1 MPLPVRERAGGG
13 VVTHRK
19 SCGESGF
26 TLIQVVLAT
35 AVLTIAALSLTV
47 VQISSLSLTAS
58 NRETAEARHV
68 ARQILED
75 LRSETVSEVYA
86 RYNSIPT
93 DDPEGDGTGPGDTL
107 TVPTDCGTMTASI
120 EFPGNTGAVLREDAV
135 DAELGMPRDLDGD
148 GTVDTDDHAGDYLV
162 LPVRV
167 RVTWDGVSGSRSY
180 TICTVLLC
188 E

>member
-86 RYNSIPT
+86 RYNS
-93 DDPEGDGTGPGDTL
+93 DPHRRSRRATAPGRAT
-107 TVPTDCGTMTASI
+107 PSPSPRTA
-120 EFPGNTGAVLREDAV
+120 GR
-135 DAELGMPRDLDGD
+135 
-148 GTVDTDDHAGDYLV
+148 
-162 LPVRV
+162 
-167 RVTWDGVSGSRSY
+167 
-180 TICTVLLC
+180 
-188 E
+188 

>member
-1 MPLPVRERAGGG
+1 
-13 VVTHRK
+13 
-19 SCGESGF
+19 
-26 TLIQVVLAT
+26 
-35 AVLTIAALSLTV
+35 
-47 VQISSLSLTAS
+47 
-58 NRETAEARHV
+58 
-68 ARQILED
+68 
-75 LRSETVSEVYA
+75 
-86 RYNSIPT
+86 
-93 DDPEGDGTGPGDTL
+93 
-107 TVPTDCGTMTASI
+107 MTASI